1 LATPAWRQGVSDAEL
16 RGQRIQD
23 WLRHPLLWVVVAAA
37 LGVFF
42 GSQVAGVSQRYA
54 KLAVAL
60 AYVFVLLRYPTVI
73 GAGVFMLLYAFPAAI
88 WIGNTN
94 FIFTTFLAVIWL
106 VRGGLGRER
115 VRGTFLD
122 IAIIAYI
129 AAHLLSLVNVDSA
142 AHFSRSLL
150 ALRHLFIPIVFY
162 YVLVNVGRSEEK
174 LRFLVRMFTVATV
187 LVYATAFLQRFAPG
201 VAFLPRWYVSVLG
214 SRDIFEP
221 TVQRISGVM
230 THALLGDLAA
240 FTCLLQIYLAV
251 RAKGQPLW
259 RAAHWLIAAV
269 SVYVVSL
276 TGNRG
281 ALIALAAGAVYFLWV
296 FRREVTWPRVLVGVI
311 AFLGLLIIGEK
322 TLGRFQG
329 NITLLSRLASTYVER
344 GIPDTRRAAW
354 QYAWDRIMERPILGH
369 GPYYP
374 LAPIAPGLKPVW
386 PHNTYL
392 FYFFSIGIV
401 GLPTFLYLVW
411 RVLKRTWDRG
421 GFRIGEASFARGVK
435 AVFHVGVVQ
444 FLIGQL
450 RTDHQRGDVY
460 IYFMWILF
468 ALGVLASEI
477 AREVAETRARQEATA
492 GR

>member
-1 LATPAWRQGVSDAEL
+1 MATPAWRERVSDAEL

-23 WLRHPLLWVVVAAA
+23 WLRHPLLWIVVAAA

-73 GAGVFMLLYAFPAAI
+73 GAGVFLLLYAFPAAI

-94 FIFTTFLAVIWL
+94 FIFTTFLAVAWL

-115 VRGTFLD
+115 VRGTYLD
-122 IAIIAYI
+122 LAILAYL
-129 AAHLLSLVNVDSA
+129 AAHLLSLVNVETPTQ
-142 AHFSRSLL
+142 FSQSLL

-174 LRFLVRMFTVATV
+174 LRFLVRVFTVSAV
-187 LVYATAFLQRFAPG
+187 LIYATAFLQRFAPG

-214 SRDIFEP
+214 SRDIFDP
-221 TVQRISGVM
+221 TVQRIGGVM

-240 FTCLLQIYLAV
+240 FTCLLQVYLAV

-259 RAAHWLIAAV
+259 RAAHWLMAAV

-281 ALIALAAGAVYFLWV
+281 ALIALGVGAIYFLWI
-296 FRREVTWPRVLVGVI
+296 FRREVTWLRVFLGI
-311 AFLGLLIIGEK
+311 LAFLGLLLIGEK

-329 NITLLSRLASTYVER
+329 NITLLTRMASTYVER

-354 QYAWDRIMERPILGH
+354 QYVWDRILEKPILGH
-369 GPYYP
+369 GPFYS
-374 LAPIAPGLKPVW
+374 LEATAPGQKPIW
-386 PHNTYL
+386 PHNAYL
-392 FYFFSIGIV
+392 FYFFSVGLV
-401 GLPTFLYLVW
+401 GLPAFLYLVW
-411 RVLKRTWDRG
+411 RVLRRTWDRG
-421 GFRIGEASFARGVK
+421 GFRIGEAPFARGVM
-435 AVFHVGVVQ
+435 AVFHIGFVQ

-460 IYFMWILF
+460 IYFMWVLI
-468 ALGVLASEI
+468 ALGVLASEVL
-477 AREVAETRARQEATA
+477 RETPETRARTATA
-492 GR
+492 ER